1 MPWTFS
7 HPAAVF
13 PLKNLS
19 GGRLLNLPALIT
31 GSLSPD
37 FFYSIGLYDVATT
50 AHHLLGWFYT
60 AFPLCL
66 LIFLIVRLLSYPL
79 SVLFPISFARYEKPD
94 YKDRVVFV
102 LSLFIGA
109 VTHIGWDAFTHDNGF
124 FVELIPLLQSR
135 VFHSITNGQGISI
148 YKILQHLSSLSGLLY
163 LTMKYWQYQ
172 KKLDPIIQK
181 TNKRKL
187 YHLIVIGFISGFLT
201 CPVALFLSWEVSGI
215 NISRFIFKE
224 LTLSV
229 PVFCII
235 LVFIALRIRY
245 YSSKTKP
252 IQLKSIGIQIDNT

>member
-13 PLKNLS
+13 PLKSLP

-37 FFYSIGLYDVATT
+37 FFYSVGLYDVATV
-50 AHHLLGWFYT
+50 AHHLPGWFYT

-109 VTHIGWDAFTHDNGF
+109 VTHIGWDAFTHDKGF
-124 FVELIPLLQSR
+124 FVELIPLLQLR

-163 LTMKYWQYQ
+163 LAMKYWRYQ
-172 KKLDPIIQK
+172 KKLDLSVQK

-187 YHLIVIGFISGFLT
+187 YHLIVIGFISGFLI

-215 NISRFIFKE
+215 NMGRFIFKE

-229 PVFCII
+229 PVFFII
-235 LVFIALRIRY
+235 LVLIALWIRY
-245 YSSKTKP
+245 YSSKTKLV
-252 IQLKSIGIQIDNT
+252 QSKSIDIQIDNT